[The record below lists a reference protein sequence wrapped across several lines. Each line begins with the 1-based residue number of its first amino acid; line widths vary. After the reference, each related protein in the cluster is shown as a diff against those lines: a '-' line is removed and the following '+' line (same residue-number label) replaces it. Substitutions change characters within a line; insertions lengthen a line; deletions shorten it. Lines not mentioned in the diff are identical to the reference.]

1 MGFSRVAQRDILR
14 VLGHRSSYAK
24 SWLSRQM
31 ATVGSLRPSLASLDD
46 VVQPRAQPRFG
57 QKLFFFLFRWDEMG
71 TFFFNAQFSS
81 STLESEAT

>member
-1 MGFSRVAQRDILR
+1 MTFIVGPISRVLD
-14 VLGHRSSYAK
+14 HRSSYAK

-57 QKLFFFLFRWDEMG
+57 QKFFLFRWDEMG
-71 TFFFNAQFSS
+71 TFFLNAQFSS
-81 STLESEAT
+81 STLESEAA